1 MATIPQHSGYSV
13 IKGSGTG
20 PNGDRIDVW
29 IEWKVTEQ
37 DVDNNRSY
45 VRAYFYAA
53 LKSGQSSTTWGDS
66 GCSSSFSVGGVSG
79 TGLKSDGSYDFRS
92 PSTVNSL
99 GTFAGWINHSSD
111 GTKSVTFS
119 GSFTTSSSWITGGS
133 ASGSRTLPTIERGLI
148 RVRVSG
154 TWRTGV
160 PYVRVAG
167 TWRRG
172 QAFVKISGV
181 WRRGI

>member
-53 LKSGQSSTTWGDS
+53 LKSGQSSTTWGGS
-66 GCSSSFSVGGVSG
+66 GCYSSFSVNGVSG
-79 TGLKSDGSYDFRS
+79 DNLKNNGSYDFRS
-92 PSTVNSL
+92 PSTVNLL
-99 GTFAGWINHSSD
+99 GSGNFWVPHNSD
-111 GTKSVTFS
+111 GTKTVSMS
-119 GSFTTSSSWITGGS
+119 GSFTTDSSWITGGS

-160 PYVRVAG
+160 PYIRVAG

-172 QAFVKISGV
+172 QAFVKVSGV